1 MSEIMS
7 DRDKISYW
15 EQRHSEVCEERV
27 ECVSDHASVKRLTD
41 WLNDLKRKPAI
52 HAFTEGPERTLAY
65 WFEKEWYER
74 DRLKAELARL
84 DGIASNAQSEALQ
97 LKSQLAVAREALKMM
112 GCSELL
118 DCEQPVMRNSKHSRR
133 CDYAI
138 AQEALAQLSDA
149 GGKK

>member
-7 DRDKISYW
+7 DRDKKSYW

-97 LKSQLAVAREALKMM
+97 LKSQLAVAREALKRQVED
-112 GCSELL
+112 GYYE
-118 DCEQPVMRNSKHSRR
+118 P
-133 CDYAI
+133 
-138 AQEALAQLSDA
+138 EATQNAENALKVIAQLSDA